1 MSNEVKD
8 NLELSQETEKVL
20 NLDEKITLRNLA
32 PWEVGFKRIDSIG
45 DVNIAANGT
54 VRLTRN
60 EVIQQVQ
67 NGNRLLSG
75 IDNVGSHATVFI
87 EDKETRIELDFE
99 SADGKR
105 TQKIVTDDA
114 ITKLFEYKTMKTFQE
129 KLADIA
135 ITRAEKSAVIN
146 IVKKLKLNETATYEK
161 MAYVMNY
168 CKFQLR

>member
-1 MSNEVKD
+1 M
-8 NLELSQETEKVL
+8 
-20 NLDEKITLRNLA
+20 
-32 PWEVGFKRIDSIG
+32 
-45 DVNIAANGT
+45 
-54 VRLTRN
+54 
-60 EVIQQVQ
+60 
-67 NGNRLLSG
+67 SG